1 MRNIELTLGGFKR
14 FSLNGIREFSLNM
27 TEPLQI
33 ILGTNGCGKS
43 SLLELLSTPLAPA
56 PSAFGKDGFIDR
68 LVEHRGKHYRL
79 KTTFAHTPKYY
90 FEVNGEVLNDWG
102 TGSVQKSLIKEH
114 FGVDNKYHA
123 LLCGKERFHQMNP
136 AKRREWFVEICDTD
150 YKYAIGVFNRI
161 KEKLRDT
168 QGALRMIKLK
178 HAQEVQKLP
187 KQEEI
192 DHITHLTQGL
202 QSFLTVLITHKT
214 TSELKVPQLMQ
225 DRDVLIQQIQASNT
239 SLLKLSALCP
249 GYHGEHASALDK
261 TLTGFRSRITECSTR
276 LKHTSEQHTKTT
288 GLIRTLQQ
296 AGSQDLKAFVAQR
309 AQLRE
314 ELTALDERVLVDLG
328 HTDPEL
334 ALQALEAIQQ
344 DLITTI
350 EALPE
355 NIQQVYS
362 SQTLNSAREKLA
374 VLQKEHHQLS
384 QVQVRASEQ
393 LKHLQS
399 HGSHLQANCPKCS
412 HAFSLISD
420 TQRVVQLQ
428 EQLEKLSRQLEQVLQ
443 PEITQLQQFISVC
456 QEVAQGYRF
465 MQHAQ
470 SGSAVLKAYW
480 EIWHHKQVHRT
491 PTLVVNE
498 LLAIRSDLQ
507 LQQKRKE
514 LTLKLDQLNTVIQ
527 TLGSAGEKDLQHLQQ
542 LSTQQAEQIEHTT
555 ERLQRLHQRQDTL
568 KRTHQLLS
576 TLQKT
581 ATQLTA
587 YQAQYTAQGA
597 DLLQAMRITHYD
609 ELIRDVQRQL
619 GANEHQLTQVHVQK
633 KQIELMQQQIEQLTQ
648 DEKAYALAAQTLSPT
663 DGLIAEGLMGFI
675 KAFVTQ
681 MNMIIAKLCTYPMRV
696 DICHLDPDSTEL
708 DYKFPV
714 FMHDDP
720 EPREDIFET
729 SKGQREMIDLA
740 FLITALS
747 YLRMTDFPL
756 VLDEMGSAFDVQ
768 HRIRLIELLKAL
780 VDSKSFDQ
788 ILMVSHDLHQ
798 YTSMAAEI
806 CVLDPSNITVPAHY
820 NAHVTIKS

>member
-14 FSLNGIREFSLNM
+14 FSLNGILEFSLRM
-27 TEPLQI
+27 KEPLQI

-43 SLLELLSTPLAPA
+43 SLLELLSTPLAPS
-56 PSAFGKDGFIDR
+56 PSAFGKEGFIDR
-68 LVEHRGKHYRL
+68 LIEHRGKHYRL
-79 KTTFAHTPKYY
+79 KTTFNPTPKYY

-136 AKRREWFVEICDTD
+136 SKRREWFVEICDTD

-214 TSELKVPQLMQ
+214 TSELKVPQLLQ
-225 DRDVLIQQIQASNT
+225 DRDLLIQQIQASNS

-249 GYHGEHASALDK
+249 GYHGEHAAALDK
-261 TLTGFRSRITECSTR
+261 TLTGFRARITECSTR
-276 LKHTSEQHTKTT
+276 LKSTSEQHAKTT
-288 GLIRTLQQ
+288 ELIRTLQQ
-296 AGSQDLKAFVAQR
+296 AGSQDIQAFEAQR
-309 AQLRE
+309 QQLQNELKGTE
-314 ELTALDERVLVDLG
+314 ERLMVDLG
-328 HTDPEL
+328 HSDPAL

-344 DLITTI
+344 DLITTL

-355 NIQQVYS
+355 NTQLAYS
-362 SQTLNSAREKLA
+362 SQTLNTAREKLA
-374 VLQKEHHQLS
+374 ALQKEHQLLS
-384 QVQVRASEQ
+384 QAQVRAFEQ
-393 LKHLQS
+393 LKHLQG
-399 HGSHLQANCPKCS
+399 HGSQLQANCPKCS

-420 TQRVVQLQ
+420 TQRVAQLQ
-428 EQLEKLSRQLEQVLQ
+428 EQLEKLSVKIEQVLQ
-443 PEITQLQQFISVC
+443 PEIAKVQQFIQVC

-470 SGSAVLKAYW
+470 SGSAVLRAYW

-498 LLAIRSDLQ
+498 LLAIRADLQ

-514 LTLKLDQLNTVIQ
+514 IILKLEQLSAVIQ
-527 TLGSAGEKDLQHLQQ
+527 TLNSSGEKDIQQLQQ
-542 LSTQQAEQIEHTT
+542 LCAEQAEHIEHATQ
-555 ERLQRLHQRQDTL
+555 RLQRLHQRQDAL
-568 KRTHQLLS
+568 KRSHQLLC

-581 ATQLTA
+581 ATQLTQ
-587 YQAQYTAQGA
+587 YQAQYAEQNTQ
-597 DLLQAMRITHYD
+597 LLQAMRITHYD

-633 KQIELMQQQIEQLTQ
+633 KQIELMQQQIEQLTL
-648 DEKAYALAAQTLSPT
+648 DEKAYSLAAQTLSPT

-681 MNMIIAKLCTYPMRV
+681 MNMILTKLCTYPMRV

-714 FMHDDP
+714 IMHDDP
-720 EPREDIFET
+720 EPREDVSET
-729 SKGQREMIDLA
+729 SKGQKEMIDLA
-740 FLITALS
+740 FLITAMS

-756 VLDEMGSAFDVQ
+756 VLDEMGSAFDAQ
-768 HRIRLIELLKAL
+768 HRVKLIELLKGL
-780 VDSKSFDQ
+780 VDSRSFDQ
-788 ILMVSHDLHQ
+788 ILMVSHDQHQ